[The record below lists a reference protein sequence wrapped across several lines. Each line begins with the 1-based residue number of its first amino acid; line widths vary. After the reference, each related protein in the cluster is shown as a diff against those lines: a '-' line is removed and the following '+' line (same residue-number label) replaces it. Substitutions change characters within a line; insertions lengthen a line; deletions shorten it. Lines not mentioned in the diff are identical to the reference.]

1 MLVPSP
7 AYLKGI
13 SIFGPGVNISFL
25 PGLAVLV
32 VECGVH
38 FRVGVS
44 EDVKRMVL
52 VLKMILLLMMQMLLM
67 LLLMLT
73 LLLMLLMLMLMLL
86 MMMVMLLMVRS
97 YLAHSPLV

>member
-38 FRVGVS
+38 LRVGVS

-52 VLKMILLLMMQMLLM
+52 VLKMILLLQGGKPVYEVDETRECMAQVKKHPCH
-67 LLLMLT
+67 LT
-73 LLLMLLMLMLMLL
+73 RL
-86 MMMVMLLMVRS
+86 
-97 YLAHSPLV
+97 